1 MQSEPN
7 THNFQTNCSINSRT
21 IVILG
26 VCLWALLL
34 YCSNERHEYEVF
46 RINSSIRL
54 KWSNFSKSIRKS
66 FSKNC
71 IAFLSRLHKPCNIS
85 FFSLSR
91 SLFLHSQLATPCMQR
106 YLPRF
111 FLFASMI
118 FHGFFRLFPL
128 WIYLFSFSFPSRN
141 IAYLLNRWLEFW
153 HLLLPKMKSYY
164 LLGFLF
170 YSLFRSKWNKK
181 KTD

>member
-1 MQSEPN
+1 MHTIRYQVVHVFLTFLQSNAATTKTTMTKTVTAASVRIAIRFRFIQHYLNLFRFFFPSNMQSEPN

-66 FSKNC
+66 FSENC

-85 FFSLSR
+85 FPFSR
-91 SLFLHSQLATPCMQR
+91 SL
-106 YLPRF
+106 
-111 FLFASMI
+111 
-118 FHGFFRLFPL
+118 
-128 WIYLFSFSFPSRN
+128 SFS
-141 IAYLLNRWLEFW
+141 IAN
-153 HLLLPKMKSYY
+153 
-164 LLGFLF
+164 
-170 YSLFRSKWNKK
+170 
-181 KTD
+181 